1 MTSNLIRI
9 DRLKIEQAEQKL
21 LQDQW
26 VDLKAIWIEIK
37 IPLKM
42 GRLTIMNQFNS
53 LKIKMEKE
61 ALELYR
67 IRLDLNKL
75 LVAIHLRIK
84 TNLCWNQQVNL
95 DKF

>member
-1 MTSNLIRI
+1 
-9 DRLKIEQAEQKL
+9 
-21 LQDQW
+21 
-26 VDLKAIWIEIK
+26 
-37 IPLKM
+37 
-42 GRLTIMNQFNS
+42 MNQFNS

-84 TNLCWNQQVNL
+84 TNLC
-95 DKF
+95 